1 MQYMYKGFR
10 DPIQKITGDAYR
22 QLCGITGRNSNN
34 MEGQAAKVNY
44 ELVDMVI
51 DAEIGQTALGILAKR
66 IGVHFKTMEKRAREL
81 GYDYDRRSRKWYKVA
96 A

>member
-22 QLCGITGRNSNN
+22 QLCGITGRSGNN

-51 DAEIGQTALGILAKR
+51 EAEIEQTALRVLAKR
-66 IGVHFKTMEKRAREL
+66 VGVHFKTMEKRAREL
-81 GYDYDRRSRKWYKVA
+81 GYDYDRGLQKWYKGA